1 MAVEGNIRSGK
12 STFLQ
17 YFRESENVEIASE
30 PVEMWKNVR
39 RHNTLVSPNI
49 KLNIFLITT
58 RKRSLQMLC
67 FYTCL
72 SVILFRRG
80 EYLGRYPL
88 GRYTPWVGTSPGQV
102 YPQAGTPPAGTP
114 PTQCMPGYGQQA
126 GGTHPTR
133 MHSCLNC
140 TGCYSG
146 WPYIGSRTVLGP
158 YRLSDLFL
166 LQDLMYKDSRR
177 WALTFQSYVQL
188 TMLQNHSKKQVRIT
202 PPKVWL
208 EMVHFRVLG

>member
-1 MAVEGNIRSGK
+1 M
-12 STFLQ
+12 
-17 YFRESENVEIASE
+17 EIASE

-39 RHNTLVSPNI
+39 GHNTLVSPNI
-49 KLNIFLITT
+49 KLNIFLITS

-67 FYTCL
+67 FYTCQ
-72 SVILFRRG
+72 SVILFMG
-80 EYLGRYPL
+80 GGGSTWAGTTAGRYTPQQVHPL
-88 GRYTPWVGTSPGQV
+88 GRYI
-102 YPQAGTPPAGTP
+102 PPAGTP
-114 PTQCMPGYGQQA
+114 RAGTPPPQCILGYGQQA
-126 GGTHPTR
+126 GGTHPTG

-146 WPYIGSRTVLGP
+146 WPYIGSRTVVHP

-188 TMLQNHSKKQVRIT
+188 TMPQNHSKKQVRIT
-202 PPKVWL
+202 PPKVRL
-208 EMVHFRVLG
+208 EVLVHRTISVLHFRVLG